1 MLYSPLLV
9 RRSATSLPLCCSESL
24 TNRDL
29 FAGFTPDIS
38 DWEAP
43 GVLKPM
49 MHRAMAVP
57 LGASN
62 GAETPI
68 ARN

>member
-1 MLYSPLLV
+1 MLYSPLLIG
-9 RRSATSLPLCCSESL
+9 RSATSLPLYCSESL

-49 MHRAMAVP
+49 MHRATAVP
-57 LGASN
+57 LDSSD
-62 GAETPI
+62 GAEAHIT
-68 ARN
+68 RN

>member
-9 RRSATSLPLCCSESL
+9 GMSATSLPLYCSESR

-43 GVLKPM
+43 GVLKPI

>member
-1 MLYSPLLV
+1 MLYSRLSAG
-9 RRSATSLPLCCSESL
+9 RSATSLLLYCSESP
-24 TNRDL
+24 TSKDL

-43 GVLKPM
+43 GVLKPI